1 MRVRHVCR
9 LRFRKNSE
17 ESALL
22 LEPSP
27 LKYDVAFRRFAGG
40 EYSVLKGVNFEEL
53 TVDVICVESTVSEGQ
68 AEKNDNVKNLL
79 ISKGFVR

>member
-9 LRFRKNSE
+9 LRFGKNFE

-22 LEPSP
+22 PEPPP
-27 LKYDVAFRRFAGG
+27 LKYVAFRRSAGG